1 MVRIKWLRLAKDD
14 LKDIYNYIN
23 IDSKRYANLQI
34 ERIQRRTQV
43 LKKQILLGKIV
54 EELGNPRIR
63 ELQEGNYRILYRIVS
78 EKEVHI
84 LMIHHNA
91 RDLRRHLK

>member
-43 LKKQILLGKIV
+43 L
-54 EELGNPRIR
+54 
-63 ELQEGNYRILYRIVS
+63 
-78 EKEVHI
+78 
-84 LMIHHNA
+84 
-91 RDLRRHLK
+91 

>member
-23 IDSKRYANLQI
+23 NDSKRYANLQI

-43 LKKQILLGKIV
+43 L
-54 EELGNPRIR
+54 
-63 ELQEGNYRILYRIVS
+63 
-78 EKEVHI
+78 
-84 LMIHHNA
+84 
-91 RDLRRHLK
+91 